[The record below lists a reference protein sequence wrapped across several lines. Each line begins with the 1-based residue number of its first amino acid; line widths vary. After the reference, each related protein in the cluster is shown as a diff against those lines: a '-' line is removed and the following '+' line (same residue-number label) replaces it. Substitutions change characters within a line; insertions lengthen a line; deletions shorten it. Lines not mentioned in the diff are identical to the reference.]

1 MIVTGESKLNKRNV
15 MKHQKTSL
23 VVVALLPLLLSG
35 CWLGAGALGAEA
47 GYVASQEERSAGETI
62 DDQVILTSVKS
73 KLVGDP
79 EVSGLSINVDVFKGV
94 VQLRGYVDS
103 QSEIDRA
110 IRLAH
115 ETKGVSRVDSRLVL
129 DRP

>member
-110 IRLAH
+110 ILLAQ

>member
-1 MIVTGESKLNKRNV
+1 

-23 VVVALLPLLLSG
+23 VVVALLPLLFSG

-110 IRLAH
+110 IRLAQ
-115 ETKGVSRVDSRLVL
+115 ETKGVARVDSRLVL

>member
-1 MIVTGESKLNKRNV
+1 MIVTGESKLNKRDV